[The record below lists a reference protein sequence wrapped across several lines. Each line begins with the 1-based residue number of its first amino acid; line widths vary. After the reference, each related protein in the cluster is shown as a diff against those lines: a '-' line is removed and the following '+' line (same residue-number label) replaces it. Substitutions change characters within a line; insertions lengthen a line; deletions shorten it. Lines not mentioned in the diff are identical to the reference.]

1 MRNLFRW
8 AVVAVL
14 FASLGVALGSVAR
27 AEEPVVVNTVLT
39 ITEPQPVALG
49 EAVTVTALLTTTTGQ
64 RIPNAG
70 VEFYLDG
77 QRRRV
82 LTDAAATATLPIS
95 GDLSAGY
102 HAVSAVFEGIAS
114 QGLAPATASA
124 QLLVSP
130 AVLEVETV
138 PAVSGARFAIVPA
151 APDAE
156 SSTFVS
162 GQDGIG
168 RIGIDRAGS
177 YRLEVLP
184 WDDSQAGVRAA
195 FARWSDDV
203 FVPSR
208 EMKITSSV
216 RLQVGFDVSY
226 PVGLRFVD
234 LAGRPV
240 DWQDGTSATLT
251 SSTGARETFL
261 DPEPKWLPG
270 GRVVRRSSGLEETE
284 ILYSVDGVTVG
295 GSNVVNSKQQ
305 RFYPSESQ
313 EWEIRLSLYSAR
325 FTARDALFRFP
336 IGSGIRLQYP
346 DGHSERFEFESGELT
361 LESLPRGTYRVKVD
375 GPGMSFSRPVALS
388 RDQELELEVIS
399 YLDVAVVFFL
409 LASLALGLLFIGR
422 PHLLSIFRPRLG
434 LLGLNRR
441 SVRPEEDPW
450 TGD

>member
-8 AVVAVL
+8 AVIAAL

-27 AEEPVVVNTVLT
+27 AEEPVVVDTVLT
-39 ITEPQPVALG
+39 IVEPEPVTVG
-49 EAVTVTALLTTTTGQ
+49 EAVTVAARLTTASGQ
-64 RIPNAG
+64 GIPNVG

-77 QRRRV
+77 QWRRA
-82 LTDAAATATLPIS
+82 LTDTTATVTLRIS

-102 HAVSAVFEGIAS
+102 HPLSAVFNGIAS
-114 QGLAPATASA
+114 RGLAPATASS
-124 QLLVSP
+124 QLRINP

-138 PAVSGARFAIVPA
+138 PALSGARFLIVPA

-156 SSTFVS
+156 FSTFVS

-177 YRLEVLP
+177 YRLGVLP

-203 FVPSR
+203 FFPSR

-226 PVGLRFVD
+226 PVGLRLVD

-240 DWQDGTSATLT
+240 DWQEATSATVT
-251 SSTGARETFL
+251 SSTGAHETFL
-261 DPEPKWLPG
+261 NSEPKWLPG
-270 GRVVRRSSGLEETE
+270 GRVVRRSSGLEETK
-284 ILYSVDGVTVG
+284 ILYSVESVTVR

-305 RFYPSESQ
+305 RFYPSENQ
-313 EWEIRLSLYSAR
+313 EWQVQLSLYSAR

-346 DGHSERFEFESGELT
+346 DGHSERLSFDSKGALT
-361 LESLPRGTYRVKVD
+361 VTSLPRGTYRVKVD
-375 GPGMSFSRPVALS
+375 GPGISFSRPVVLS
-388 RDQELELEVIS
+388 RDQEMQLEVIS
-399 YLDVAVVFFL
+399 YLDVTVVL
-409 LASLALGLLFIGR
+409 ALVASLALGLLFIGR
-422 PHLLSIFRPRLG
+422 PYLLSIFRPPTGPVKLD
-434 LLGLNRR
+434 RR
-441 SVRPEEDPW
+441 SVRPEDH
-450 TGD
+450 